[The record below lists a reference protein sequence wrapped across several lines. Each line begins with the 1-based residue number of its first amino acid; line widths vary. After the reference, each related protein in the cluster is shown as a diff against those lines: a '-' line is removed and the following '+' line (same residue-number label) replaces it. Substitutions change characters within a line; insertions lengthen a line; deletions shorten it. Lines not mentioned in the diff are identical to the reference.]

1 MKTYKIRNASVTDAK
16 QLAELQERTFRDTF
30 EASNDPDD
38 MALHCATSYGVS
50 IQEAEIRHP
59 EMITLVCEKE
69 GDLIAFTQLRWKDVP
84 GVATKSKP
92 LEIYRLY
99 VDKPWHGKGI
109 AQDLMDFILTLAKQ
123 LGSGQVWLGV
133 WENNLRATSF
143 YRKYAFTEVSEH
155 IFMVGSDPQRDI
167 IMMRSV

>member
-1 MKTYKIRNASVTDAK
+1 
-16 QLAELQERTFRDTF
+16 
-30 EASNDPDD
+30 
-38 MALHCATSYGVS
+38 
-50 IQEAEIRHP
+50 
-59 EMITLVCEKE
+59 
-69 GDLIAFTQLRWKDVP
+69 
-84 GVATKSKP
+84 
-92 LEIYRLY
+92 LY